1 MRNPVH
7 AGAGELSHGSQARA
21 KDNAV
26 EPGSMKN
33 EVALPVEPVECLN
46 DSIFDSDEL
55 EPGVSEQLLD
65 ALDGGLAGH

>member
-1 MRNPVH
+1 
-7 AGAGELSHGSQARA
+7 
-21 KDNAV
+21 
-26 EPGSMKN
+26 MKN